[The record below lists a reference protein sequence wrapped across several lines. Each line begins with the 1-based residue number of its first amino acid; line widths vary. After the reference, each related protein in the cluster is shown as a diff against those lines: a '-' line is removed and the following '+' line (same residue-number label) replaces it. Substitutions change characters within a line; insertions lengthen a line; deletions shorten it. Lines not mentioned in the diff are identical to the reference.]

1 MKGINTEKSRMRHR
15 VFTEVARFAYEGGG
29 QEVLDELPYQMVN
42 SEDDPYRHSLF
53 LERAI
58 AGERIRVAMGM
69 AIRPVN
75 EHTPTSKG
83 VDESMIE
90 EKYYEPPLID
100 IIRFACHCCPEKRVY
115 ITDGCQGCLEHP
127 CREVCPKKCI
137 SYDRRLGRA
146 VIDQDKCIKCGMCMK
161 ACQYNAIIRQERPCV
176 KACGLNAIGEDEY
189 GHAQIDQ
196 DKCVSCGMCLNSCPF
211 SAIVDK
217 GQIYQTIKALQSDTP
232 VYAIVAPAIAGQ
244 FGKELTDTRMK
255 SAFGKLGFKDVFEVA
270 IGADLCT
277 IEEAEHF
284 LREVPSEMPFMCTS
298 CCPAW
303 SIMAKTHFPEFANTV
318 SMALTPMVLTARLV
332 KKMYPECKIAFIGP
346 CLSKK
351 HEASRRTVKSY
362 VDFVLTFE
370 ELAGM
375 FDAKN
380 VVFAECEEGEP
391 LRKASSDGFGFAIS
405 GGVAQA
411 VVNHIRRVDP
421 EREVKIVRAEGLDE
435 CMKMMKKAAAGEY
448 NGYLLE
454 GMACPGGCIAGAG
467 TLQPVNK
474 AAYSV
479 GVAQKEAP
487 VANAA
492 DSQYADLLPA
502 LEHIQEELSKQRK
515 QDVPE
520 PVNRAKIDLLTYK

>member
-1 MKGINTEKSRMRHR
+1 MKGMNTEKSRLRHK
-15 VFTEVARFAYEGGG
+15 VFTEIARFAYEGGG
-29 QEVLDELPYQMVN
+29 SEALDDLPYQMVN
-42 SEDDPYRHSLF
+42 GDEDPYRHSLF

-58 AGERIRVAMGM
+58 AGERLRVAMGM

-115 ITDGCQGCLEHP
+115 ITDGCQNCLEHP
-127 CREVCPKKCI
+127 CMEVCPKKCI
-137 SYDRRLGRA
+137 TYDRDLRRN
-146 VIDQDKCIKCGMCMK
+146 VIDTEKCIKCGMCMK
-161 ACQYNAIIRQERPCV
+161 ACQYNAIIKQERPCV
-176 KACGLNAIGEDEY
+176 KACGLGAIGEDEY
-189 GHAQIDQ
+189 GHAMIDQ

-211 SAIVDK
+211 AAIVDK
-217 GQIYQTIKALQSDTP
+217 GQIYQTIKAMESGTP

-244 FGKELTDTRMK
+244 FGKDLTDTRMK
-255 SAFGKLGFKDVFEVA
+255 SAFGKLGFKDVMEVA

-284 LREVPSEMPFMCTS
+284 LREVPDELPFMCTS

-303 SIMAKTHFPEFANTV
+303 SIMAKTHFPEYADTV

-332 KKMYPECKIAFIGP
+332 KKMHPDCKIAFIGP

-375 FDAKN
+375 FDAKG
-380 VVFAECEEGEP
+380 VVFSECEEGEP
-391 LRKASSDGFGFAIS
+391 LRKASSDGFGFAIG

-411 VVNHIRRVDP
+411 VANHIKRVDP

-435 CMKMMKKAAAGEY
+435 CLKMMKKAAAGEY
-448 NGYLLE
+448 DGYLRLHRGSRNSAAAKQGSLFSE
-454 GMACPGGCIAGAG
+454 RRAKGGAG
-467 TLQPVNK
+467 SQRHRQSVRRPSYG
-474 AAYSV
+474 ARAYP
-479 GVAQKEAP
+479 GRTQ
-487 VANAA
+487 
-492 DSQYADLLPA
+492 
-502 LEHIQEELSKQRK
+502 QRGS
-515 QDVPE
+515 
-520 PVNRAKIDLLTYK
+520 A